1 MKIFALVSF
10 TGLGIGLAASASE
23 GEGPPKVE
31 RYVSRPLKAVT
42 FIVDTKGNPSLTSI
56 SLRTLRKIYNCTLR
70 NWKDVPGS
78 TRTDEILP
86 IALWE
91 QDEATQFLQK
101 RIPKFALGPCVTVI
115 TGPEPSRAAY
125 YAIGVTL
132 PNKLGVV
139 GEAYSAIGYL
149 YYGPLRSGQTP
160 LAILDDLHGKKPAAP
175 IAPSEKSVENR
186 SYALVR

>member
-1 MKIFALVSF
+1 MKIAALLSFA
-10 TGLGIGLAASASE
+10 GLGLGFAAFASE
-23 GEGPPKVE
+23 EPAKLE
-31 RYVSRPLKAVT
+31 RYESRPLKAVT
-42 FIVDTKGNPSLTSI
+42 FIVDTKGNASLKSI
-56 SLRTLRKIYNCTLR
+56 SLSTIRKIYNCTLR
-70 NWKDVPGS
+70 NWRHVPGS
-78 TRTDEILP
+78 SRTDEILP

-91 QDEATQFLQK
+91 QDEATQFLKK
-101 RIPKFALGPCVTVI
+101 RIPKFSLGPCVSVI

-149 YYGPLRSGQTP
+149 YYGPLRTGQTP

-175 IAPSEKSVENR
+175 VAPSEKSVENR
-186 SYALVR
+186 SYALAR